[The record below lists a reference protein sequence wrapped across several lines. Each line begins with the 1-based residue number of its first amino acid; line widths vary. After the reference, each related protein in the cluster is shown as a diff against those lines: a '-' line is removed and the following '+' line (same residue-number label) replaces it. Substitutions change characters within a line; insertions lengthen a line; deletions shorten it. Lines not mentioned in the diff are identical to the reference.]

1 MYTLELV
8 DALHRTGHSRKNMGL
23 ESILSSL
30 AFFLT
35 VGLVVFV
42 QLAFWFPSYPVQ
54 VANEDSSKTEAT
66 KEDPRKD
73 EASKG
78 RPKEEV
84 ANGDSSPSPEA
95 EQASKSPKEDSG
107 DEEEEDLFAMNNNWR
122 CGCEGGFLP
131 PGMFGGA
138 EAVMRMGTGQC
149 YHKKM

>member
-1 MYTLELV
+1 
-8 DALHRTGHSRKNMGL
+8 MGL

-42 QLAFWFPSYPVQ
+42 QLSFWFPSDPVQ
-54 VANEDSSKTEAT
+54 VANDDSSETEES
-66 KEDPRKD
+66 KEDARKD

-78 RPKEEV
+78 RSKEEV
-84 ANGDSSPSPEA
+84 ADEDSSQNPQESKKQPLKSQEA
-95 EQASKSPKEDSG
+95 EKASKSPKEED
-107 DEEEEDLFAMNNNWR
+107 DAEEEEDLFAMNKNWR